1 MQTLP
6 AHRWDFS
13 LTVALLVA
21 SFASRIGL
29 LLWLLLG
36 VILPKAAQF
45 VEVAAPQGFLV
56 ATLAGRQFAHAART
70 LLACTHGG
78 RCVSKHNP
86 NNRRRQ
92 TPF

>member
-1 MQTLP
+1 MQTLA

-56 ATLAGRQFAHAART
+56 LTLAVVAVLFQN
-70 LLACTHGG
+70 
-78 RCVSKHNP
+78 KP
-86 NNRRRQ
+86 K
-92 TPF
+92 